1 MKRRT
6 FALILACALSLSL
19 LAACGSGGG
28 SSSSGGSSAGG
39 SSSLGDASSTPDGS
53 ADQSDQS
60 AGGSASLPDESGSS
74 SGSGSTGSSS
84 GSQSGSGEDSGSQS
98 AQLTMNRTDFT
109 LFSAGST
116 FQLKASPA
124 GGSLTWTS
132 SDESVATVSDN
143 GTVTAVAVGTA
154 TITAKDA
161 STGLTATCIVRCD
174 WEDEAPE
181 NGGSSS
187 SGDTSTGGSSSSAS
201 VDLQA
206 FFDTINADYEMPFMM
221 EMDSA
226 ALDSY
231 FPGLTGISAQQ
242 LVAYQCALSP
252 SPAGDV
258 VLVQLTNSSDV
269 NTVKELFQDRIDYM
283 TGADGGQPGAWYPG
297 PTEMWQNSSRIV
309 SNGNYVMLVVNENC
323 DAIVNDFNALF

>member
-1 MKRRT
+1 MKKKIMT
-6 FALILACALSLSL
+6 LTLALAMAL
-19 LAACGSGGG
+19 LAACGGGA
-28 SSSSGGSSAGG
+28 SSSTPNGSGSQPDTSVTEPDQSAPDGS
-39 SSSLGDASSTPDGS
+39 GDASAPD
-53 ADQSDQS
+53 
-60 AGGSASLPDESGSS
+60 ASEPD
-74 SGSGSTGSSS
+74 
-84 GSQSGSGEDSGSQS
+84 DSGDASVVPLPNDPTLS
-98 AQLTMNRTDFT
+98 LNRADFT
-109 LFSAGST
+109 LFTAGST

-132 SDESVATVSDN
+132 SDERVATVSDN
-143 GTVTAVAVGTA
+143 GTVTAVVVGTA

-161 STGLTATCIVRCD
+161 STGLPATCIVRCD

-297 PTEMWQNSSRIV
+297 PTEMWLNSSRIV
-309 SNGNYVMLVVNENC
+309 SNGSYVMLVVNENC
-323 DAIVNDFNALF
+323 DAIVDAFNALF

>member
-1 MKRRT
+1 MKKKIMT
-6 FALILACALSLSL
+6 LTLALAMAL
-19 LAACGSGGG
+19 LAACGGGA
-28 SSSSGGSSAGG
+28 SSSTPNGSGSQPDTSVTEPDQSAPDGS
-39 SSSLGDASSTPDGS
+39 GDSSTPD
-53 ADQSDQS
+53 
-60 AGGSASLPDESGSS
+60 ASEPDASEPD
-74 SGSGSTGSSS
+74 GSGDASVVPLPNDPTLS
-84 GSQSGSGEDSGSQS
+84 
-98 AQLTMNRTDFT
+98 LNRADFT
-109 LFSAGST
+109 LFTAGST

-297 PTEMWQNSSRIV
+297 PTEMWLNSSRIV
-309 SNGNYVMLVVNENC
+309 SNGSYVMLVVNENC
-323 DAIVNDFNALF
+323 DAIVDAFNALF

>member
-1 MKRRT
+1 MKKKILT
-6 FALILACALSLSL
+6 LTLALAMAL
-19 LAACGSGGG
+19 LAACGG
-28 SSSSGGSSAGG
+28 
-39 SSSLGDASSTPDGS
+39 GDASSTP
-53 ADQSDQS
+53 
-60 AGGSASLPDESGSS
+60 
-74 SGSGSTGSSS
+74 SGSGSQPDTSVTQPD
-84 GSQSGSGEDSGSQS
+84 QSAPDGSGDSSAPDASKPDGSEPDGS
-98 AQLTMNRTDFT
+98 GDAPVVSLPNDPTLSLNRADFT
-109 LFSAGST
+109 LFTAGST

-187 SGDTSTGGSSSSAS
+187 GDTSTGGSSSSAS

-221 EMDSA
+221 AMDSA

-231 FPGLTGISAQQ
+231 FPGLSAISAQQ

-269 NTVKELFQDRIDYM
+269 NTVKELLQDRIDYM

-297 PTEMWQNSSRIV
+297 PTEMWLNSSRIV
-309 SNGNYVMLVVNENC
+309 SNGSYVMLVVNENC
-323 DAIVNDFNALF
+323 DAIVDAFNALF

>member
-1 MKRRT
+1 MKKKLMT
-6 FALILACALSLSL
+6 LTLALAMAL
-19 LAACGSGGG
+19 LAACGGGA
-28 SSSSGGSSAGG
+28 S
-39 SSSLGDASSTPDGS
+39 SSTPNGS
-53 ADQSDQS
+53 GSQPDASVTEPDQS
-60 AGGSASLPDESGSS
+60 APD
-74 SGSGSTGSSS
+74 GSGDTSAPDASEPDASEPD
-84 GSQSGSGEDSGSQS
+84 GSGDAPVVPLPNDPTLS
-98 AQLTMNRTDFT
+98 LNRADFT
-109 LFSAGST
+109 LFTAGST

-231 FPGLTGISAQQ
+231 FPGLSALSTQQ

-269 NTVKELFQDRIDYM
+269 NTVKELLQDRIDYM

-297 PTEMWQNSSRIV
+297 PTEMWLNSSRIV
-309 SNGNYVMLVVNENC
+309 SNGSYVMLVVNENC
-323 DAIVNDFNALF
+323 DAIVDAFNALF

>member
-1 MKRRT
+1 MKKKILT
-6 FALILACALSLSL
+6 LTLALAMAL
-19 LAACGSGGG
+19 LAACGG
-28 SSSSGGSSAGG
+28 
-39 SSSLGDASSTPDGS
+39 GDASSTP
-53 ADQSDQS
+53 
-60 AGGSASLPDESGSS
+60 
-74 SGSGSTGSSS
+74 SGSGSQPDTSVTQPD
-84 GSQSGSGEDSGSQS
+84 QSAPDGSGDSSAPDASKPDGSEPDGS
-98 AQLTMNRTDFT
+98 GDAPVVSLPNDPTLSLNRADFT
-109 LFSAGST
+109 LFTAGST

-231 FPGLTGISAQQ
+231 FPGLSALSTQQ

-297 PTEMWQNSSRIV
+297 PTEMWLNSSRIV
-309 SNGNYVMLVVNENC
+309 SNGSYVMLVVNENC
-323 DAIVNDFNALF
+323 DAIVDAFNALF

>member
-1 MKRRT
+1 MKKKIMT
-6 FALILACALSLSL
+6 LTLALAMAL
-19 LAACGSGGG
+19 LAACGGGA
-28 SSSSGGSSAGG
+28 SSSTPNGSGSQPDASVTEPDQSAPDGSGDSSAPDASEPDASEPDG
-39 SSSLGDASSTPDGS
+39 SGDASVVPLPNDPTL
-53 ADQSDQS
+53 
-60 AGGSASLPDESGSS
+60 SL
-74 SGSGSTGSSS
+74 
-84 GSQSGSGEDSGSQS
+84 
-98 AQLTMNRTDFT
+98 NRADFT
-109 LFSAGST
+109 LFTAGST

-231 FPGLTGISAQQ
+231 FPGLSALSTQQ

-297 PTEMWQNSSRIV
+297 PTEMWLNSSRIV
-309 SNGNYVMLVVNENC
+309 SNGSYVMLVVNENC
-323 DAIVNDFNALF
+323 DAIVDAFNALF